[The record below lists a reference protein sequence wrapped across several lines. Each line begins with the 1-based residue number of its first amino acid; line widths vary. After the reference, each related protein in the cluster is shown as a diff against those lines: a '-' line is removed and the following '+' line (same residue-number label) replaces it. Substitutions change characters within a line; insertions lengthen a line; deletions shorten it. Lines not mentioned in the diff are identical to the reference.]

1 MLDEI
6 YKDDCGFEVALLG
19 CDTTVFPINWF
30 PEGAEG
36 QVRALVDQLNLCS
49 LANGLSLSCHMDS
62 PLIIKHRDGEW
73 LLVRDLISSAGV
85 AILLNVN
92 AERWRDDGLA
102 DLECCRL
109 TLEGEGVYELELC
122 RQNSVFGKAPE
133 KGMVGTLSRLAYYL
147 CGTSCEAVGNCLE
160 ALGYILGCGLEL
172 ELRNETSLAERVPV
186 GMSAAVGAMMMLLCR
201 RHGDMRQMKVS
212 VEAGH
217 DRLEMS
223 FDFALYDPSAIP
235 PSGVK
240 AMDEYAVIQRLS
252 DRYNVSFDLSS
263 EEGRIRAFA
272 RVGNV
277 EASYLGIKRPAE
289 LEYDPE

>member
-6 YKDDCGFEVALLG
+6 YKDDCDFEVALLG

-30 PEGAEG
+30 PEGG
-36 QVRALVDQLNLCS
+36 GRQVSALADELTLCS
-49 LANGLSLSCHMDS
+49 LANGLSLSYHMDS
-62 PLIIKHRDGEW
+62 PLIIKYRDREW
-73 LLVRDLISSAGV
+73 LLVRDLISSAGI
-85 AILLNVN
+85 AIVLNVN
-92 AERWRDDGLA
+92 AERWRDDGLT

-109 TLEGEGVYELELC
+109 TLEGGGVYELELC
-122 RQNSVFGKAPE
+122 RQNSVFGKSSE
-133 KGMVGTLSRLAYYL
+133 KGIVGTLSRLAHYL

-172 ELRNETSLAERVPV
+172 ELRNESAPAERIPV
-186 GMSAAVGAMMMLLCR
+186 GLPVAVGAMMLLLCR
-201 RHGDMRQMKVS
+201 RYGDVRQVRVS
-212 VEAGH
+212 VEAGY

-223 FDFALYDPSAIP
+223 FDFALYDPSAP
-235 PSGVK
+235 PPGDVK

-252 DRYNVSFDLSS
+252 DRYNVSFDISS
-263 EEGRIRAFA
+263 DEGRIRAFA